1 MAILD
6 PDDRDLVSQYLA
18 QKLTVPVRMV
28 VFTYNKDDPVVSGV
42 QTGAS
47 SRQTQEL
54 VEEIAALNDAIRL
67 EVYDVVEREDLAAE
81 WRILAAPTIAF
92 GPADDNGTPPRVR
105 FVGYPGGHEFTSFL
119 ETLGS
124 VGRENW
130 GLADETVELLSQ
142 VHKPIDLKTFVTPT

>member
-1 MAILD
+1 MAILEA
-6 PDDRDLVSQYLA
+6 DDRELVSQYLA

-28 VFTYNKDDPVVSGV
+28 VFTHNEDDPVVSAV

-54 VEEIAALNDAIRL
+54 VEEIASLSHAIRL
-67 EVYDVVEREDLAAE
+67 EVYDIGQRGDLAAE
-81 WRILAAPTIAF
+81 WKILAAPTIAF
-92 GPADDNGTPPRVR
+92 GPADDDGTAPRVR

-124 VGRENW
+124 VGRDNW
-130 GLADETVELLSQ
+130 GLSEETVELLAQ
-142 VHKPIDLKTFVTPT
+142 VRKPIDLKTFVTPT

>member
-28 VFTYNKDDPVVSGV
+28 VFTSNRDDPMVSGL

-67 EVYDVVEREDLAAE
+67 EVYDVVEHEDLAAE
-81 WRILAAPTIAF
+81 WKILAAPTIAF
-92 GPADDNGTPPRVR
+92 GPAADNSTPPRVR

-130 GLADETVELLSQ
+130 GLTGETVELLSQ
-142 VHKPIDLKTFVTPT
+142 VRKPIDLKTFVTPT